1 MAKGD
6 FQRRMEEAQRRLG
19 AWALGRNGADEVSS
33 ACTNVAVV
41 LVVVNLITRSS
52 AFAIVALALLAYS
65 WFRISSKDVSRRRAE
80 VAEVSRRLGPVLSWL
95 ANPMTAAREA
105 RGYKHLT
112 CPSCG
117 QRVRI
122 PRGKGKVRV
131 TCPKCHIRFD
141 GRA

>member
-41 LVVVNLITRSS
+41 LVVVNLITRSP
-52 AFAIVALALLAYS
+52 AFAIAALALLAYS

-95 ANPMTAAREA
+95 ANPMAAAREA
-105 RGYKHLT
+105 RVYKHLT

-131 TCPKCHIRFD
+131 TCPKCHARFD